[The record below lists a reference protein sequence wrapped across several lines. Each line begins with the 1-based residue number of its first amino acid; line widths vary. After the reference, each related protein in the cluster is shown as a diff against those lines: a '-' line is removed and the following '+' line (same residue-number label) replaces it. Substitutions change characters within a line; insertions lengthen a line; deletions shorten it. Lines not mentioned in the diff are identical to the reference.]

1 MHQLFRYIKVFYFL
15 LILVISYTATAQ
27 EITNNQ
33 QNQIYIKQEINT
45 GLLFKFSAEEEELL
59 TDESFFRM
67 KQNIS
72 SLNIMLESR
81 NMLFLPSRQEQW
93 GANLL
98 IGPFLGNGEIADS
111 SGIGFI
117 DTNSTPAGF
126 RGEAGLNYTSRFYWN
141 NNTYTLLDVS
151 GWGRYDLYKNNAE
164 GTFIDSTFK
173 SSPYNDNSSDSKLR
187 YGFKAKAGWGIGRI
201 NVVNHFAV
209 AQWLLNKYYPGRI
222 FSSDEVN
229 AVGNEIGRI
238 KHQRELRNGHS
249 TEIESEQLV
258 KFINE
263 KLFLE
268 QPDGLRYD
276 WEYSELRPR
285 FHGSRFEGGPFFN
298 YFNREPDFVYGGFVK
313 YENHKYRST
322 GINRLIGATL
332 TYNGYKRDDWVTLEV
347 TSGWSWYPSLKNEL
361 SFGLRYI
368 PGMVV
373 KDWDDL
379 QPVNHALIPYLE
391 FYTQMNSRYR
401 IESSFAYR
409 IAKKDEM
416 VVPGPEFSVS
426 FFRSKY

>member
-1 MHQLFRYIKVFYFL
+1 M

-151 GWGRYDLYKNNAE
+151 GWG
-164 GTFIDSTFK
+164 G
-173 SSPYNDNSSDSKLR
+173 
-187 YGFKAKAGWGIGRI
+187 
-201 NVVNHFAV
+201 V
-209 AQWLLNKYYPGRI
+209 
-222 FSSDEVN
+222 
-229 AVGNEIGRI
+229 
-238 KHQRELRNGHS
+238 
-249 TEIESEQLV
+249 
-258 KFINE
+258 
-263 KLFLE
+263 
-268 QPDGLRYD
+268 
-276 WEYSELRPR
+276 
-285 FHGSRFEGGPFFN
+285 
-298 YFNREPDFVYGGFVK
+298 
-313 YENHKYRST
+313 
-322 GINRLIGATL
+322 
-332 TYNGYKRDDWVTLEV
+332 
-347 TSGWSWYPSLKNEL
+347 
-361 SFGLRYI
+361 
-368 PGMVV
+368 
-373 KDWDDL
+373 
-379 QPVNHALIPYLE
+379 
-391 FYTQMNSRYR
+391 
-401 IESSFAYR
+401 
-409 IAKKDEM
+409 
-416 VVPGPEFSVS
+416 
-426 FFRSKY
+426 